1 MSPPPDASG
10 MAGDARALPAA
21 EGADHP
27 FGSEGLGWAGLGPVR
42 ASRDDVDPGAAM
54 SPPPDASGMA
64 GDARAL
70 PAAEGADH
78 PFGSEGLGWAGLGPV
93 RASRDDVDPGK
104 TMSPPPDASRMAGDA
119 RSLPAAEGADH
130 PFGSEGLGW
139 AGLGPV
145 RASRNDVD
153 PGPRSPVGYD
163 DDEPFVPVAPGE
175 WRLAPVHAMRDDD
188 DPGAPGPGPDR
199 SGHSSPAHTTPPGE
213 TSGNAGV
220 STPDL
225 QPGVRG
231 ADATARDGTAWSS
244 PLRIGAGG
252 EDDSRIEG
260 DATAAFGG
268 PLRIDAGGEG
278 ERAPATLP
286 SIEPGPGSAG
296 DDPGRLVHRPA
307 SPDPARI
314 AVADADP
321 REPRSTTH
329 RAFDPHGLPRRHG
342 AGRAVGVALSL
353 LAAIGAGAA
362 GGYHLWKTELVRPA
376 LVRDLPPMP
385 APIADLAPVP
395 AVHAATD
402 EAAGPAT
409 GTPLRPNG
417 HPPVP
422 EAEPVEPATL
432 PPASLAT
439 GRSGPE
445 IPPRPE
451 RTEPRAPA
459 GEPDARTA
467 AGSPVGAAGG
477 PAAAITRDAAIR
489 SSPSAEAAGGPAA
502 AITHDA
508 ATRSSPPAEAAG
520 GPAAATAGTGAEP
533 GPDTGPVIEIR
544 KGVRDDRVAAS
555 LERAYEAFR
564 AGDLESAA
572 EAYRAV
578 AGHEPGNR
586 DALLGLA
593 AVATRAGRRG
603 EAAGHYARVL
613 ASHPADT
620 VARAAL
626 IAIEEPDPARGE
638 SRLKALLWSEPE
650 AAHLHF
656 DLGNVYA
663 AQSRWAEAQQSYFDA
678 CRFDRGN
685 ADYAYNLAVSLDHLS
700 RHESA
705 LGFYREALALA
716 RSRPVSFE
724 TAAVLA
730 RIRELDP
737 SSGEDAALA
746 HPLSE
751 PAGAAPAAGGR

>member
-1 MSPPPDASG
+1 MNPLPDASGMSGDARALPAAEGADHPFGSEGLGWAGLGPVRASRDDGDPGTAMNPPPDASG

-42 ASRDDVDPGAAM
+42 TSRDDGDPGTPM
-54 SPPPDASGMA
+54 NPLPDASRMA

-93 RASRDDVDPGK
+93 RASRDEVDPG
-104 TMSPPPDASRMAGDA
+104 
-119 RSLPAAEGADH
+119 L
-130 PFGSEGLGW
+130 
-139 AGLGPV
+139 
-145 RASRNDVD
+145 
-153 PGPRSPVGYD
+153 RSPVGYD

-175 WRLAPVHAMRDDD
+175 WRLAPIHAAKDDD
-188 DPGAPGPGPDR
+188 DPDAPGPGSDR

-213 TSGNAGV
+213 TSGSAGV
-220 STPDL
+220 SVHDL
-225 QPGVRG
+225 QPGIRG
-231 ADATARDGTAWSS
+231 ADAGATVRGGTAWPS
-244 PLRIGAGG
+244 
-252 EDDSRIEG
+252 
-260 DATAAFGG
+260 

-278 ERAPATLP
+278 ERAPATPP

-296 DDPGRLVHRPA
+296 DDPGRLAHRPA
-307 SPDPARI
+307 SPEPARI

-321 REPRSTTH
+321 REPRSSRPSPERADIREPRSTTH
-329 RAFDPHGLPRRHG
+329 RAFDPRGLPRRHG
-342 AGRAVGVALSL
+342 ASRAVGVALSL

-395 AVHAATD
+395 AAHAATD
-402 EAAGPAT
+402 EAAGPDT

-417 HPPVP
+417 HPPIP
-422 EAEPVEPATL
+422 AAEPVER

-451 RTEPRAPA
+451 WTEPLATA

-467 AGSPVGAAGG
+467 AGSPVGAAGS
-477 PAAAITRDAAIR
+477 PTAAITRDAAIR
-489 SSPSAEAAGGPAA
+489 SSLPAEAAGGPTAAITRDAAIRPSRSAEAAGGPAA
-502 AITHDA
+502 ATEGA
-508 ATRSSPPAEAAG
+508 
-520 GPAAATAGTGAEP
+520 GAEP
-533 GPDTGPVIEIR
+533 GPDAGPVIEIR

-578 AGHEPGNR
+578 AGYEPGNR

-638 SRLKALLWSEPE
+638 SRLKALLWREPE

-716 RSRPVSFE
+716 RSRPASFE

>member
-1 MSPPPDASG
+1 MSPPPDASRMTVDARALPAAEG
-10 MAGDARALPAA
+10 ADPPFGSEEPGWAGLGPVRESRDDVDPGAAMHLPPDASRVTGDARALLAA

-42 ASRDDVDPGAAM
+42 ASRDDVDPGTAM
-54 SPPPDASGMA
+54 NPPPDASGMS

-70 PAAEGADH
+70 SAAEGADP

-93 RASRDDVDPGK
+93 RASRDDVDPG
-104 TMSPPPDASRMAGDA
+104 
-119 RSLPAAEGADH
+119 L
-130 PFGSEGLGW
+130 
-139 AGLGPV
+139 
-145 RASRNDVD
+145 
-153 PGPRSPVGYD
+153 RSPVGYD

-175 WRLAPVHAMRDDD
+175 WRLAPVHAAKDDD
-188 DPGAPGPGPDR
+188 DPGAPGPGPAR
-199 SGHSSPAHTTPPGE
+199 SGHSSLAHTMHPGE
-213 TSGNAGV
+213 ISGNVGV

-278 ERAPATLP
+278 ERAPATP
-286 SIEPGPGSAG
+286 SIEPGPESAG

-307 SPDPARI
+307 SPEPARI
-314 AVADADP
+314 AVADVDP
-321 REPRSTTH
+321 REPRSSRPPERVDVPEPRSTTH
-329 RAFDPHGLPRRHG
+329 RAFDPRGLPRRHG
-342 AGRAVGVALSL
+342 AGRVVGVALSL
-353 LAAIGAGAA
+353 LAAIGAGTA

-395 AVHAATD
+395 AAHAATD

-417 HPPVP
+417 HPPAP
-422 EAEPVEPATL
+422 AAEPAER

-439 GRSGPE
+439 ERSGPE

-451 RTEPRAPA
+451 RTEPLAPA

-477 PAAAITRDAAIR
+477 PT
-489 SSPSAEAAGGPAA
+489 A

-508 ATRSSPPAEAAG
+508 AIRSSLPAEAAG
-520 GPAAATAGTGAEP
+520 GPAAATEGAGAEP
-533 GPDTGPVIEIR
+533 GPDAGPVIEIR

-564 AGDLESAA
+564 AGDLASAA

-638 SRLKALLWSEPE
+638 RRLKALLWREPE

-700 RHESA
+700 RRESA

-716 RSRPVSFE
+716 RSRPASFE
-724 TAAVLA
+724 TAAVRA

-737 SSGEDAALA
+737 SSGEDATLA